1 MVPAAAVSAIAA
13 CRAII
18 RLKAFNISKQGN
30 IRNNSSLGDRI
41 STPAIGHR
49 SPADPVSFLPSYK
62 TMEPEVHITTE
73 RISMNEFGSPQSTT
87 SKSPSDHERDSDG
100 TSIDVD
106 TNYPCPCYK
115 DRDSTVQLPPHI
127 HLGSAV

>member
-1 MVPAAAVSAIAA
+1 MLTAVLQWSVALHSYFIFLDSTVDFRYPLLQSRTSCSCSCIYGQSFTASHRAIAA

-18 RLKAFNISKQGN
+18 RLKAFNISKQEN

-73 RISMNEFGSPQSTT
+73 RISMNEFGYVLL
-87 SKSPSDHERDSDG
+87 HVRFE
-100 TSIDVD
+100 
-106 TNYPCPCYK
+106 
-115 DRDSTVQLPPHI
+115 
-127 HLGSAV
+127 